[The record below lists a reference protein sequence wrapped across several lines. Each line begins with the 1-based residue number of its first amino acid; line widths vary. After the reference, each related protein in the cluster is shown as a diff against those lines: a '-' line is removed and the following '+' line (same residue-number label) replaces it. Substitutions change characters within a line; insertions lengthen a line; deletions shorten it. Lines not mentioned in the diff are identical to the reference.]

1 MLRTR
6 FKYGGDG
13 LFLPLYLLIS
23 SLFHISL
30 LVSGRL
36 FARTGDPIAQDYPF
50 KHLYASALKNL
61 ELPLWNPYEFIGL
74 PLMGNLQVGTL
85 YPFNLLLYGLFAPDT
100 AWNVSYVLH
109 FALAAYFAFLYVRL
123 LGAGRT
129 ASFAGGL
136 VFGFSGYIT
145 ASSGHIMITSAAT
158 YLPLVMYLLER
169 LRRERRVEHAL
180 LLSLAVAVQMLAG
193 NFQICVYTYLVA
205 ALYGAA
211 SLLRLPREDRS
222 RFLLLGTLGFLA
234 GVALYLPQL
243 VSTLDLSRASYMR
256 MRSIFTGY
264 EYFST
269 FHFYLVEFPSLW
281 LPNLF
286 DTWGPQDQA
295 FPRLRTLIIVL
306 AGVTFLL
313 GARKSGHVLFWGAV
327 AAAALLLASG
337 PDTPVHKLLYR
348 VPVYNQFRVPARHFM
363 EFSLAATV
371 LFTLGLD
378 RLFSGGP
385 EARRTARWLLIASGA
400 VIAGTYLFLFLL
412 PLFDL
417 AAIQDFLGRQGFR
430 SPGKLREAISLANP
444 AVYTPLLFL
453 AGYAA
458 LLAGSAL
465 WRRNLLAGAFLL
477 VLFLDFAFGFR
488 GTIAGTVRLPQVDD
502 VNDLC
507 TSEQYA
513 SVVPGLKGSHHRL
526 LNVYPPGEINSAA
539 YNSTAHLTC
548 RVGAL
553 NSYNPLALDD
563 YSLLLDL
570 GQSGYYSLRWGHVL
584 RNNIAISMLGAK
596 YIAVSRS
603 LDMDLKG
610 IVLGQKGD
618 FPGVSPLP
626 LGQWT
631 MKTGAAPAAGDA
643 HTLSASGGEDAEM
656 FMSVPL
662 EAGTYEFCMQVKS
675 RKPEKAVA
683 VYLHAPPRYDRRE
696 ALFVYPDH
704 LRAEGREF
712 CQVVHVAGQKKIYL
726 MRVVTAASEPVTV
739 AGFRI
744 GQLSHYRPPAAKGT
758 LRGLAAYEKV
768 AETGRAVVY
777 RNRNVL
783 PRAWTVTEI
792 TQAKDIFDIRRRFD
806 ALGVDPRQ
814 QALVFEKDMASL
826 AGRSFVHGDVGIEAY
841 DMNRVTLSSR
851 GDGEHF
857 LVLSDQY
864 HPGWRAYVDGEET
877 AVYAVNGVL
886 RGVVVPA
893 GEHSVVFLFRPPYL
907 RVLFLASGA
916 LLVLMAGYLI
926 RARLKASA

>member
-222 RFLLLGTLGFLA
+222 RFLLLGALGFLA

-337 PDTPVHKLLYR
+337 PSHRRNIPLS
-348 VPVYNQFRVPARHFM
+348 VPPSPLRPCCHPGLPRQAGIPEPRKAARGNLPGKSRGIHAA
-363 EFSLAATV
+363 SLSC
-371 LFTLGLD
+371 
-378 RLFSGGP
+378 RI
-385 EARRTARWLLIASGA
+385 R
-400 VIAGTYLFLFLL
+400 
-412 PLFDL
+412 
-417 AAIQDFLGRQGFR
+417 R
-430 SPGKLREAISLANP
+430 SPGRKRTLAEKPSRGGLPPGSL
-444 AVYTPLLFL
+444 
-453 AGYAA
+453 
-458 LLAGSAL
+458 
-465 WRRNLLAGAFLL
+465 
-477 VLFLDFAFGFR
+477 
-488 GTIAGTVRLPQVDD
+488 
-502 VNDLC
+502 
-507 TSEQYA
+507 
-513 SVVPGLKGSHHRL
+513 PGLCLRVPRHYRRD
-526 LNVYPPGEINSAA
+526 GE
-539 YNSTAHLTC
+539 T
-548 RVGAL
+548 
-553 NSYNPLALDD
+553 
-563 YSLLLDL
+563 
-570 GQSGYYSLRWGHVL
+570 
-584 RNNIAISMLGAK
+584 
-596 YIAVSRS
+596 
-603 LDMDLKG
+603 
-610 IVLGQKGD
+610 
-618 FPGVSPLP
+618 
-626 LGQWT
+626 
-631 MKTGAAPAAGDA
+631 AAG
-643 HTLSASGGEDAEM
+643 
-656 FMSVPL
+656 
-662 EAGTYEFCMQVKS
+662 
-675 RKPEKAVA
+675 
-683 VYLHAPPRYDRRE
+683 
-696 ALFVYPDH
+696 
-704 LRAEGREF
+704 
-712 CQVVHVAGQKKIYL
+712 
-726 MRVVTAASEPVTV
+726 
-739 AGFRI
+739 
-744 GQLSHYRPPAAKGT
+744 
-758 LRGLAAYEKV
+758 
-768 AETGRAVVY
+768 
-777 RNRNVL
+777 
-783 PRAWTVTEI
+783 
-792 TQAKDIFDIRRRFD
+792 
-806 ALGVDPRQ
+806 
-814 QALVFEKDMASL
+814 
-826 AGRSFVHGDVGIEAY
+826 
-841 DMNRVTLSSR
+841 
-851 GDGEHF
+851 
-857 LVLSDQY
+857 
-864 HPGWRAYVDGEET
+864 
-877 AVYAVNGVL
+877 
-886 RGVVVPA
+886 
-893 GEHSVVFLFRPPYL
+893 
-907 RVLFLASGA
+907 
-916 LLVLMAGYLI
+916 
-926 RARLKASA
+926 